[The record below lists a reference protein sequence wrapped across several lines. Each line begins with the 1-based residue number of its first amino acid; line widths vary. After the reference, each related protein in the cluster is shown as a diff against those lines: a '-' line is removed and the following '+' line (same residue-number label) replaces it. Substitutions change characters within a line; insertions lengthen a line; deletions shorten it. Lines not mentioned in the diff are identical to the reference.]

1 MTDRKKFE
9 QMLELLINEGRE
21 QAEELFHELV
31 VAKSREIY
39 EGLLEN
45 DMQVDDDEVEESYYS
60 VTEIGGDETDD
71 FLNDVGTD
79 DLESDDDMGMD
90 MDDEESDTGS
100 NDEMDF
106 DSEMGADEMD
116 DTLTKGEFLDAIEDL
131 KAEFEDMLN
140 GLGLDQDGDGDHDAD
155 DHEAEDEDDS
165 ELELDSD
172 DDEDMET
179 EEGYQDEEDQDESYV
194 REYVEKVGRDWD
206 KNNDMRS
213 EKNSPNTK
221 SIVASKND
229 MGGTAANIA
238 RGDSESGVEANKGQ
252 LKGSSLLKQ
261 QPQDLKTGNVNVPGS
276 KAATKLSS
284 VAKGHGAEKKGSESG
299 VSAKGPISG
308 KVR

>member
-45 DMQVDDDEVEESYYS
+45 DMQVDDEEVEESYYS

-79 DLESDDDMGMD
+79 DLESDDDMDMD
-90 MDDEESDTGS
+90 MSMDDEESDMDS
-100 NDEMDF
+100 DDEMDF
-106 DSEMGADEMD
+106 DSEMDSDDEMD

-140 GLGLDQDGDGDHDAD
+140 GLGLDQDGDGDHDED
-155 DHEAEDEDDS
+155 DHEAEDEDEDS
-165 ELELDSD
+165 ELELDS
-172 DDEDMET
+172 
-179 EEGYQDEEDQDESYV
+179 EEDGDIEAEEEQDESYV

-238 RGDSESGVEANKGQ
+238 RGGSEAGVEANKGQ